1 MVRSGDMA
9 DRVADR
15 TPAPFA
21 APWAALAAALMVSV
35 SPAALAQAAAPPT
48 SEQTDMVLLEAD
60 VLTDDQ
66 ENRTITAEGDV
77 EARYQGR
84 TLRAD
89 RVIYDLNA
97 GTIHASG
104 NVQIVHPDGSVQYA
118 DQIES
123 DEGLNIGVATELRA
137 RFGPNGTLAARAA
150 VRESP
155 TRNELHNVIYTS
167 CPVCEDG
174 SKPPT
179 WAFRA
184 RRAVQDQESR
194 VITYNSATFEVAGVP
209 VLYLPY
215 FGHPDPTSGRH
226 SGFMIPDAGA
236 NRRVGAFYEQGY
248 YWAISP
254 YSDLTAGV
262 RVHENV
268 NPLLG
273 VQYRKR
279 FYSGD
284 IEIDGTVTQEKDF
297 GTNGVKFD
305 DYTTRSSLFANGRF
319 QVNDYWDWGF
329 GAERISDDLYLR
341 RYDIPGVGERRGP
354 YIGDTHRLISQ
365 LFAVGQNATSYS
377 AVTAVSFQGLRE
389 NDTTDLLPNILPIAE
404 TDHVYADPLLHG
416 QLRVSANAAVLERS
430 SAPTLTTPGDDARAS
445 VSASWRKD
453 AVFGPGWLLSPFGE
467 VRQDFFRIETAPQ
480 HYESFG
486 RSLALGGAEFS
497 WPFMRPGESFD
508 LVVEPIAMAA
518 WSNDGDDPRIVNED
532 SLRFELD
539 DSNLFR
545 PNAAPNYDLWEPGG
559 RVSVGI
565 RATARTRRGQ
575 SASVTF
581 GRRWRS
587 EAAPGFSVQNNL
599 EGRAT
604 DYVGAINADLGRA
617 FAADVRF
624 RLDDETLQV
633 QRLDADVRAAVGRF
647 TANARYYRIDDTL
660 ALAGDPKS
668 EITGSVGVRIV
679 NGWRAQLGL
688 RRDLD
693 SDINLQQEISAIYED
708 DCTFLQIA
716 YTRSETLDRRLGP
729 NEGIQIRVGL
739 RSLGVLGGG

>member
-1 MVRSGDMA
+1 MVRSGDMT
-9 DRVADR
+9 DRLAER
-15 TPAPFA
+15 TSAPL
-21 APWAALAAALMVSV
+21 AALAAVLMVSV
-35 SPAALAQAAAPPT
+35 APAALAQPLAAPQPPAAQ
-48 SEQTDMVLLEAD
+48 SEMVLLEAD

-66 ENRTITAEGDV
+66 QNRVITAEGDV

-89 RVIYDLNA
+89 RVVYDLAA

-104 NVQIVHPDGSVQYA
+104 NVQIVHPDGSVEYA
-118 DQIES
+118 DEIQS

-150 VRESP
+150 VRQSP
-155 TRNELHNVIYTS
+155 TKNELRNVIYTS

-184 RRAVQDQESR
+184 RRAVQDQDHR
-194 VITYNSATFEVAGVP
+194 VITYEGAVFEVTGVP
-209 VLYLPY
+209 VLFLPY

-254 YSDLTAGV
+254 YSDLTAGI
-262 RVHENV
+262 RLHENV

-284 IEIDGTVTQEKDF
+284 LEIDGTVTQERDF
-297 GTNGVKFD
+297 GSDGVKFGD
-305 DYTTRSSLFANGRF
+305 DTTRSSLFARGRF
-319 QVNDYWDWGF
+319 HVNDYWDWGF

-341 RYDIPGVGERRGP
+341 RYDIPGVGEARGP

-365 LFAVGQNATSYS
+365 LFAVGQNENSYS
-377 AVTAVSFQGLRE
+377 AITAVSFQGLRAT
-389 NDTTDLLPNILPIAE
+389 DTPDLLPNILPIAE
-404 TDHVYADPLLHG
+404 TEHVYSDPLLHG
-416 QLRVSANAAVLERS
+416 QLRVEANAAVLDRS
-430 SAPTLTTPGDDARAS
+430 NAPTLTTPGDDARAS

-453 AVFGPGWLLSPFGE
+453 AVIGPGWVVSPFGE

-480 HYESFG
+480 HYETFG
-486 RSLALGGAEFS
+486 RSLGLGGAEIS
-497 WPFMRPGESFD
+497 WPFMRPGQKFD
-508 LVVEPIAMAA
+508 LIIEPIAMAA
-518 WSNDGDDPRIVNED
+518 WANDGEDPRIVNED

-565 RATARTRRGQ
+565 RATARARSGQ
-575 SASVTF
+575 SASFMF

-587 EAAPGFSVQNNL
+587 EAAPGFTVQNNL
-599 EGRAT
+599 EGRAS
-604 DYVGAINADLGRA
+604 DYVGAVSADMGRA
-617 FAADVRF
+617 FAADMRF
-624 RLDDETLQV
+624 RLDDETLQL

-647 TANARYYRIDDTL
+647 TADARYFTIDQSL
-660 ALAGDPKS
+660 AQPGDPQS
-668 EITGSVGVRIV
+668 EITGDLGIRIAH
-679 NGWRAQLGL
+679 GWRAQFGL